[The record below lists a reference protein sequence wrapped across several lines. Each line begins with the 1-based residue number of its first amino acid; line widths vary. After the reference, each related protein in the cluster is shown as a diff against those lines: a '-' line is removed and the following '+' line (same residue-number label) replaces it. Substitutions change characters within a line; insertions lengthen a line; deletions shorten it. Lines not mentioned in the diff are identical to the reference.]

1 MWGFIA
7 LGFVFFIIFMLIK
20 GNSSEH
26 FYGNYVN
33 PWPTRITRP
42 TRNMSYDLR
51 GEAYFP
57 PLLNLPFDNSSIAP
71 IPSPELINK
80 RTIFA

>member
-1 MWGFIA
+1 MLLLLLIVLLSLYF
-7 LGFVFFIIFMLIK
+7 LFFK
-20 GNSSEH
+20 NKEN
-26 FYGNYVN
+26 FYGNYTT
-33 PWPTRITRP
+33 PWATRITRP

-71 IPSPELINK
+71 IPNPELIDRRKNC
-80 RTIFA
+80 I

>member
-1 MWGFIA
+1 MLLFLLII
-7 LGFVFFIIFMLIK
+7 LLSLYFLVFK
-20 GNSSEH
+20 DKEN
-26 FYGNYVN
+26 FYGTYVN
-33 PWPTRITRP
+33 TLPTRITRP

-71 IPSPELINK
+71 IPIPELIDK
-80 RTIFA
+80 QHT

>member
-1 MWGFIA
+1 MLLLLLIILLSLYF
-7 LGFVFFIIFMLIK
+7 LVFK
-20 GNSSEH
+20 DKEN
-26 FYGNYVN
+26 FYGTYVN

-71 IPSPELINK
+71 IPTPELIDK
-80 RTIFA
+80 RDI